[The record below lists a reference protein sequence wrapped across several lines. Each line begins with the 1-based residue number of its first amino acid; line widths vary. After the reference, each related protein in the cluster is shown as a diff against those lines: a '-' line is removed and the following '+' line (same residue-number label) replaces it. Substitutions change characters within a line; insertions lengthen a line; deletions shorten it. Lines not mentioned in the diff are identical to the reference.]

1 MTLYALT
8 LEWQKKAAGVFREDP
23 QFERA
28 FKIVNGAYLFEI
40 QAEKALGIETDICI
54 LNEVRNGELVKDD
67 FGIVTEESRKLAT
80 WCVTGNY
87 AIWKRV
93 LTGKEVFIQ
102 AFMAGNIK
110 LIQGDFAGLMRI
122 AAQGTKLPQIF
133 TRNECKWPDEFSPDE
148 MEEYKAQFK
157 TLKTVT

>member
-8 LEWQKKAAGVFREDP
+8 PEWQKKAAAVFREDP

-28 FKIVNGAYLFEI
+28 FKIVNGVYVFEI
-40 QAEKALGIETDICI
+40 QAEKSLGIDAPVGI
-54 LNEVRNGELVKDD
+54 LNEVQNGVLVEDD
-67 FGIVTEESRKLAT
+67 FGLATEETRKKAT

-87 AIWKRV
+87 EVWKRV

-102 AFMAGNIK
+102 AFMAGNIR
-110 LIQGDFAGLMRI
+110 LVEGDFAGLMRI

-133 TRNECKWPDEFSPDE
+133 TRNESKWPDEFSPDE
-148 MEEYKAQFK
+148 LEDYKAQFK
-157 TLKTVT
+157 TWKAIA

>member
-8 LEWQKKAAGVFREDP
+8 PEWQKTAGGVFREDP

-28 FKIVNGAYLFEI
+28 FKIVNGNYLFEI
-40 QAEKALGIETDICI
+40 QAEKALGIETNICI
-54 LNEVRNGELVKDD
+54 LNEIQNGVLVKDD
-67 FGIVTEESRKLAT
+67 FGISTEESWKIAT

-87 AIWKRV
+87 EIWKRV

-110 LIQGDFAGLMRI
+110 LVRGDFAGLMRI

-133 TRNECKWPDEFSPDE
+133 TRNEAKWPDEFSA
-148 MEEYKAQFK
+148 EELEDYKAQFK
-157 TLKTVT
+157 TWETVA